1 MGKGQVE
8 KHAIPLKLGTSDRKS
23 RQREKKNRKFLAI
36 SYSANFRFSK
46 FHPPVHRI
54 LSISA
59 ILYIFER
66 VRSRFSDSD
75 EKSFG
80 SGSSRK
86 RNKSVFKHQRDE

>member
-8 KHAIPLKLGTSDRKS
+8 KHAIPLKLGTLDRKS
-23 RQREKKNRKFLAI
+23 RQREKNRKFLAI
-36 SYSANFRFSK
+36 SYSVYFRFSK
-46 FHPPVHRI
+46 FHPPGHRI

-66 VRSRFSDSD
+66 VRSRFSDWD
-75 EKSFG
+75 EKSFS